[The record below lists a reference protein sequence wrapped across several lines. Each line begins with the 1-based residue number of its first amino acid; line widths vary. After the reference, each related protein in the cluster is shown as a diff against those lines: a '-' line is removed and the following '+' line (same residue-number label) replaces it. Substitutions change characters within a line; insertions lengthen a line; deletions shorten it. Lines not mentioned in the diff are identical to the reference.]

1 MRGLHNKRLNFTY
14 IFILYGWFIV
24 IYTSRDIFQSSNTLM
39 ISSRQRAGLNM
50 INVEDDMV
58 SFSVLVY
65 IFKDSE
71 LLNVIAPSRTDP
83 T

>member
-1 MRGLHNKRLNFTY
+1 
-14 IFILYGWFIV
+14 
-24 IYTSRDIFQSSNTLM
+24 M

-83 T
+83 A